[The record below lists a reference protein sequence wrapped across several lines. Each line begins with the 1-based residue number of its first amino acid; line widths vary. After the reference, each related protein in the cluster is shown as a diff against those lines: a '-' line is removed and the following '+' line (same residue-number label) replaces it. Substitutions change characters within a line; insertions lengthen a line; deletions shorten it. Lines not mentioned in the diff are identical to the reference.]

1 MRKREFYYPAGAA
14 GAKPAP
20 RSVPHLLVF
29 VPGIGGSE
37 LRAADG
43 TLIWGLSGEMV
54 DKPVRVVERLAGPST
69 GLFDPGHDDGVRPG
83 GLMAVPIP
91 GLTRKLGAYQSV
103 RTMLAANFVLR
114 EHNYTEFCYD
124 WRRPVEYSAEL
135 LAKEIEGR
143 LRALR
148 RRRPGAKVVII
159 AHSMGGLVARHYLQ
173 ALDGAAD
180 CERVI
185 THGTPFRGSVKALDY
200 LVNGPKLGPVRF
212 RPLAAAMRRVP
223 ALYELLPI
231 YRTVVDRR
239 NPVPLPAQRV
249 VDVVEALGLEPEQVE
264 RVRRSREFLRA
275 LNEPHERARRL
286 QPLVGYGVGTA
297 QQAELYDGRLVVSE
311 RADLLPGEYSVSGG
325 DGTVPALSARP
336 GGAKNV
342 TVRYDNQS
350 HMGMVTGK
358 SPLKKLWFAVHE
370 VLDDLLTHDPAL
382 GPRTPSGLDRGV
394 PEHQAA
400 VYATVADCY
409 RADRPVVITGR
420 VREWAKGRPL
430 FARLDTIGRVQE
442 LRIAEDGAFTADF
455 GDLEEGLYDLAFA
468 DAPAEPALLS
478 DVIEVA

>member
-14 GAKPAP
+14 GAKPMP

-29 VPGIGGSE
+29 VPGIGGSA

-43 TLIWGLSGEMV
+43 TLIWGLSGDMLNR
-54 DKPVRVVERLAGPST
+54 PVRLAERLAGPSN
-69 GLFDPGHDDGVRPG
+69 GLFDPDYDDGVRPG
-83 GLMAVPIP
+83 GLMAVSIP

-103 RTMLAANFVLR
+103 RAMLAANFVLR
-114 EHNYTEFCYD
+114 EHNYAEFCYD
-124 WRRPVEYSAEL
+124 WRRSVEFSAEL
-135 LAKEIEGR
+135 LAKEIRER
-143 LRALR
+143 LSALR
-148 RRRPGAKVVII
+148 LRRPGAKVVII
-159 AHSMGGLVARHYLQ
+159 AHSMGGLVARQYLQ
-173 ALDGAAD
+173 ALDGTED
-180 CERVI
+180 CARVI

-200 LVNGPKLGPVRF
+200 LVNGPKLGPLRF
-212 RPLAAAMRRVP
+212 GFIAATMRRVP

-239 NPVPLPAQRV
+239 NPMPVPAQRV
-249 VDVVEALGLEPEQVE
+249 VDIVEALGLEREQVGQ
-264 RVRRSREFLRA
+264 VHRSREFLRA
-275 LNEPHERARRL
+275 LNEPHERAQRL

-350 HMGMVTGK
+350 HMGMMTGRA
-358 SPLKKLWFAVHE
+358 PLRKLWFAVHE

-382 GPRTPSGLDRGV
+382 GPRTSSGQDRGV
-394 PEHQAA
+394 PEHETA
-400 VYATVADCY
+400 VYATVADHY
-409 RADRPVVITGR
+409 RADRPVVIAGR

-430 FARLDTIGRVQE
+430 FARLETTGRVQE
-442 LRIAEDGAFTADF
+442 VRIAADGAFAADL
-455 GDLEEGLYDLAFA
+455 GVLEEGLYDLAFA
-468 DAPAEPALLS
+468 DAPGEPALLS